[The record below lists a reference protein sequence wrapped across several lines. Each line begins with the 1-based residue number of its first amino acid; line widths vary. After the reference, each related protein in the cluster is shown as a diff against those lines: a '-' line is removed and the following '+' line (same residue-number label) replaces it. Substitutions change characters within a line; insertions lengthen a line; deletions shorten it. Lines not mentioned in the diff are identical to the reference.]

1 MRRVTG
7 GLLALTAL
15 VAVGVNDISGQQQ
28 GRRRGAETRPS
39 QGVEAIMQM
48 RERLALTDEQI
59 ASLDAVRGEAVQRRS
74 SNAAEMAELRS
85 QLSAGQIQ
93 RSDMMAFMEDQREAS
108 VGVTEAQRTRLE
120 SILSEEQQASMQ
132 KLRTRARSFARGRAS
147 ARRDGR
153 AGVGRAGTGRTSGPE
168 QAARAGLAARGGQR
182 VRAGVRNGPA
192 RPGFRGGRARRGGG

>member
-108 VGVTEAQRTRLE
+108 V
-120 SILSEEQQASMQ
+120 LSEEQQASMQ

-153 AGVGRAGTGRTSGPE
+153 AGVGRAGTGRTSGP
-168 QAARAGLAARGGQR
+168 GS
-182 VRAGVRNGPA
+182 P
-192 RPGFRGGRARRGGG
+192 RRTASTSRRT

>member
-59 ASLDAVRGEAVQRRS
+59 A
-74 SNAAEMAELRS
+74 
-85 QLSAGQIQ
+85 
-93 RSDMMAFMEDQREAS
+93 
-108 VGVTEAQRTRLE
+108 
-120 SILSEEQQASMQ
+120 
-132 KLRTRARSFARGRAS
+132 
-147 ARRDGR
+147 
-153 AGVGRAGTGRTSGPE
+153 
-168 QAARAGLAARGGQR
+168 
-182 VRAGVRNGPA
+182 
-192 RPGFRGGRARRGGG
+192 

>member
-93 RSDMMAFMEDQREAS
+93 RSDMLAFMEGQREAS

-132 KLRTRARSFARGRAS
+132 KLRTRAHSFARGRAS

-153 AGVGRAGTGRTSGPE
+153 AGGGRGRARAR
-168 QAARAGLAARGGQR
+168 QAARAGRAARGGQR
-182 VRAGVRNGPA
+182 VRAGVRNGPS

>member
-1 MRRVTG
+1 MRRATG

-28 GRRRGAETRPS
+28 GRRGAETRPS

-153 AGVGRAGTGRTSGPE
+153 AGVGRAG